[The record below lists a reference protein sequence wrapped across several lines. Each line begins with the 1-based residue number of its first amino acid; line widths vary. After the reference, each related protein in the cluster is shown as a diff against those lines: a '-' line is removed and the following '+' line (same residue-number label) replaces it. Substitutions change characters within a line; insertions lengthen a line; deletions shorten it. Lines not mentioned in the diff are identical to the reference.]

1 MSMPPDPGHN
11 YMMQPHLPRMGYG
24 LQPNPYI
31 PQQGFI
37 PYNHG
42 AITPQPMMMPHNPP
56 VMSQAQ
62 PLQQQS
68 AISPPYQQG
77 LHSQPH
83 IPQVPQHPVNDL
95 NNNIVPATPTPP
107 QQNTSSE
114 KSGFCNSE
122 TEKSGVSAKIGE
134 KRKLEEI
141 NVNGSEENA
150 NEEKSVKSKE
160 GGKKTEIANSIQ
172 SFIKNLKIKRPKIND
187 DGTPKPRIS
196 DHYKEL
202 FEKRKKLKNSI
213 ISKKPFQSVRRRTVM
228 ITNIAPFPS
237 VLEVQKFIRDNL
249 RAIGLYEGAQVEQIL
264 VPQVDYYGTPKHSGY
279 AQVVVKDVHYIPAVI
294 EAFTKKIFC
303 ERVVNVAQ
311 T

>member
-1 MSMPPDPGHN
+1 
-11 YMMQPHLPRMGYG
+11 
-24 LQPNPYI
+24 
-31 PQQGFI
+31 
-37 PYNHG
+37 
-42 AITPQPMMMPHNPP
+42 MPHNPP

-213 ISKKPFQSVRRRTVM
+213 ISKQPFQSVRRRTVM

-249 RAIGLYEGAQVEQIL
+249 RAMGLFEGAQVEQIL

-303 ERVVNVAQ
+303 ER
-311 T
+311 